1 MKQHTAKKVLAGL
14 LGAVLLST
22 SIPFATVTAAD
33 AETGAIIYSSDFEDS
48 SASLPFTGRGGV
60 ESISITDS
68 QAHSGSSSMMVSD
81 RSKGWHGPQLLLDD
95 ICEPNK
101 EYTVSAFA
109 KPEWYNSI
117 KLSLEYTDAA
127 GERHYSNLATETSN
141 GDWVEFSNIKFS
153 FTSEVSKV
161 YVYFECNDISNCILT
176 TLPSQ
181 KPRSFRFRT
190 TLPLSRMFIMATS
203 KSVLRLWLPTWLL
216 RPSWI
221 W

>member
-68 QAHSGSSSMMVSD
+68 QAHSGSSSMMISD
-81 RSKGWHGPQLLLDD
+81 RTKGWHGPQLLLDD

-101 EYTVSAFA
+101 EYTVSAYA
-109 KPEWYNSI
+109 KAE
-117 KLSLEYTDAA
+117 
-127 GERHYSNLATETSN
+127 
-141 GDWVEFSNIKFS
+141 
-153 FTSEVSKV
+153 
-161 YVYFECNDISNCILT
+161 
-176 TLPSQ
+176 
-181 KPRSFRFRT
+181 
-190 TLPLSRMFIMATS
+190 
-203 KSVLRLWLPTWLL
+203 
-216 RPSWI
+216 
-221 W
+221 

>member
-33 AETGAIIYSSDFEDS
+33 AETGAVIYSSDFEDS

-60 ESISITDS
+60 ESISYTTS

-81 RSKGWHGPQLLLDD
+81 RTKGWHGPQLLLDD

-127 GERHYSNLATETSN
+127 GERHYRNFPTS
-141 GDWVEFSNIKFS
+141 SSALPAKFLRFMS
-153 FTSEVSKV
+153 TLNAMI
-161 YVYFECNDISNCILT
+161 YPNCILT
-176 TLPSQ
+176 TSPLQ
-181 KPRSFRFRT
+181 KPRLFQFRT
-190 TLPLSRMFIMATS
+190 TLPLSRMFTMATS

>member
-68 QAHSGSSSMMVSD
+68 QAHSGSSSMMISD
-81 RSKGWHGPQLLLDD
+81 RTKGWHGPQLLLDD

-101 EYTVSAFA
+101 EYTVSAYA
-109 KPEWYNSI
+109 KAEWRKY
-117 KLSLEYTDAA
+117 
-127 GERHYSNLATETSN
+127 
-141 GDWVEFSNIKFS
+141 
-153 FTSEVSKV
+153 
-161 YVYFECNDISNCILT
+161 
-176 TLPSQ
+176 
-181 KPRSFRFRT
+181 
-190 TLPLSRMFIMATS
+190 
-203 KSVLRLWLPTWLL
+203 
-216 RPSWI
+216 
-221 W
+221 